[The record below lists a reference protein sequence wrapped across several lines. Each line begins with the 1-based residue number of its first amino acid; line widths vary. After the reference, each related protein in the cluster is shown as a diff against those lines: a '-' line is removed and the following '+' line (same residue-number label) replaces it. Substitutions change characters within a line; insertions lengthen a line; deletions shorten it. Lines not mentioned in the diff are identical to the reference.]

1 MDTVFGGVAVWRC
14 RTVQKGRFTKRAKAK
29 QRWIDRESTVSTSG
43 EGRRDFIQREKR
55 GVSPFQRGNKRGGGG
70 NVVHIASPVDWMGS
84 QIKPHAAH
92 TLLRLPHFFGAGLL
106 LYDSL
111 CRNISDG
118 LWAPGASFG
127 ALNG

>member
-1 MDTVFGGVAVWRC
+1 MGGC
-14 RTVQKGRFTKRAKAK
+14 SLEMQDSPKGKVHKKGKGKAK
-29 QRWIDRESTVSTSG
+29 MDRQGKHCEDFRG
-43 EGRRDFIQREKR
+43 GEEGRHSEREEGCLTIPEREQKR
-55 GVSPFQRGNKRGGGG
+55 GGG
-70 NVVHIASPVDWMGS
+70 NVVHSASPVDWMGS

-111 CRNISDG
+111 CRNISEG